1 MIGERVKRR
10 EDPRLLTGQGQY
22 MADLTVPGM
31 LHAALLRTP
40 HAHARI
46 KKIDVSGALKV
57 PGAVA
62 VFTGADLKQHLEP
75 LTSWYDF
82 AGKEAPTKA
91 HDYPLAVDKVRYVG
105 EPVAV
110 VAASDRYVA
119 EDAMEEIQVEYEP
132 LPPVVDAEEAMKEGS
147 PLLFEEAGSNI
158 YWQGS
163 FNYGDV
169 DRAFAEADLVVK
181 DRLYFHRFSSTP
193 LEGYAIL
200 ANYQSVDHSITIW
213 GNFQSPAI
221 FRLRIARSLNIPMNR
236 VRLITP
242 SDVGGGFGLKMP
254 LHPWAILMGF
264 VSMRLRKPVKWV
276 EDRLE
281 HLAASHHGTEQI
293 SYAEFAAKKDGTILG
308 LRAKII
314 QDEGGYVHMPEP
326 LGVIEWSHIPQG
338 CYRFRNLS
346 MDCSVVLTNKCP
358 VAPNRGYGRMQH
370 QFLLERMID
379 RVARELKMD
388 PVEIRLKNF
397 IQPEEFP
404 YESTNGALYDSGNYP
419 ECVRKAKE
427 AIGWEE
433 CRKKQEEARKEGRY
447 IGLGLVSIMDPGVT
461 NMAMVGLFDK
471 NLKMTTTGE
480 AVCLKIDASGT
491 VTIIPGSWGQGHET
505 TCAQIV
511 AHEFGIPYEHCY
523 VVPGVDTATHPMA
536 ASSGTYA
543 SRFAVTISG
552 AIQGAAGKLKTKMI
566 QMAAHLWR
574 EDPANLEFR
583 DGKVIHKNDSSKA
596 IPMAQLSA
604 LSVYAPAK
612 LPPGMDLGME
622 ATHIYNYP
630 KATEMDDNFRANFA
644 ATYANV
650 VHAVAIEVE
659 PGTGQYKL
667 LKYVVVHDAGT
678 LINPM
683 IADGQV
689 HGAVAH
695 SLGAAMLEE
704 FVYDKRGQ
712 LLSGTYSDY
721 MCPRATE
728 IPDIHVEHV
737 ITPSPFTAYG
747 VKGMGE
753 GSGPVPALLAQ
764 ALEDA
769 LKPLGEFRITWSRH
783 TPEKVFGLIHGQR

>member
-10 EDPRLLTGQGQY
+10 EDSRLLTGKGQY
-22 MADLTVPGM
+22 MADLEVPGM
-31 LHAALLRTP
+31 LHVAFLRSP

-46 KKIDVSGALKV
+46 KKIDASGALKV

-62 VFTGADLKQHLEP
+62 VITGTDLKKNLEP

-82 AGKEAPTKA
+82 AGKEPPTKGQ
-91 HDYPLAVDKVRYVG
+91 DYPMAVDKVRYVG
-105 EPVAV
+105 EPVALV
-110 VAASDRYVA
+110 VASDRYVA
-119 EDAMEEIQVEYEP
+119 EDAAEEIQVEYEP
-132 LPPVVDAEEAMKEGS
+132 LPAVVDTEEAMKEGS

-158 YWQGS
+158 YWQGN
-163 FNYGDV
+163 FHYGDV

-193 LEGYAIL
+193 LEGYAVL
-200 ANYQSVDHSITIW
+200 ASYQSVDHSIVIW

-221 FRLRIARSLNIPMNR
+221 YRLRIARSLGIPMNR

-242 SDVGGGFGLKMP
+242 PDVGGGFGLKMP
-254 LHPWAILMGF
+254 LHPWAILLGF
-264 VSMRLRKPVKWV
+264 VSMKVGKPVKWV

-293 SYAEFAAKKDGTILG
+293 SYVEFAAKKDGTLLG
-308 LRAKII
+308 FRAKII
-314 QDEGGYVHMPEP
+314 HDEGGYVHMPEP
-326 LGVIEWSHIPQG
+326 LGMVEWSHIPQG
-338 CYRFRNLS
+338 CYRVRNIA
-346 MDCSVVLTNKCP
+346 MDCYAVLTNKCP
-358 VAPNRGYGRMQH
+358 IAPNRGYGRMQH

-388 PVEIRLKNF
+388 PVEVRLKNF

-419 ECVRKAKE
+419 ECVRKAKKNL
-427 AIGWEE
+427 GWEE
-433 CRKKQEEARKEGRY
+433 WRKRQEEARQEGRY
-447 IGLGLVSIMDPGVT
+447 IGLGLVSIMDPGAT
-461 NMAMVGLFDK
+461 NMAMVSLFDK
-471 NLKMTTTGE
+471 DIKMSTTGE
-480 AVCLKIDASGT
+480 AVSLTIDASGT
-491 VTIIPGSWGQGHET
+491 VTARLGSWGQGHET
-505 TCAQIV
+505 TCAQML
-511 AHEFGIPYEHCY
+511 AHELGISFDDTY
-523 VVPGVDTATHPMA
+523 VVPGIDTATHPMC
-536 ASSGTYA
+536 STSGTYA
-543 SRFAVTISG
+543 SRFIAMASG
-552 AIQGAAGKLKTKMI
+552 AIQGAAGKLKAKMI

-574 EDPANLEFR
+574 EDPANVEFR
-583 DGKVIHKNDSSKA
+583 DGKAVHKNNPTKA
-596 IPMAQLSA
+596 IPLAQLA
-604 LSVYAPAK
+604 AIATYAPSK
-612 LPPGMDLGME
+612 LPAGME
-622 ATHIYNYP
+622 PGLEATCIYNYP
-630 KATEMDDNFRANFA
+630 KANEMDENSRANFA

-659 PGTGQYKL
+659 PGTGQYKI

-678 LINPM
+678 LVNPM
-683 IADGQV
+683 IVDGQV

-704 FVYDKRGQ
+704 FVYNEQGQ

-728 IPDIHVEHV
+728 IPDIQVEHV

-753 GSGPVPALLAQ
+753 GSGPTPALLAQ

-769 LKPLGEFRITWSRH
+769 LKPLGDFRITWSRH
-783 TPEKVFGLIHGQR
+783 TPEKVFGLIHGPR

>member
-10 EDPRLLTGQGQY
+10 EDRRLLTGKGQY
-22 MADLTVPGM
+22 MADLEVPGM
-31 LHAALLRTP
+31 LHVAFLRSP

-46 KKIDVSGALKV
+46 KSIDTTGALKV

-62 VFTGADLKQHLEP
+62 VFTGADLKKNLDP

-82 AGKEAPTKA
+82 AGKHPPTEGQ
-91 HDYPLAVDKVRYVG
+91 DYPMAVDKVRYVG
-105 EPVAV
+105 EPVALV
-110 VAASDRYVA
+110 VASDRYVA
-119 EDAMEEIQVEYEP
+119 EDAAEEIQIDYEV
-132 LPPVVDAEEAMKEGS
+132 LPTVVDAEEAMKEGA
-147 PLLFEEAGSNI
+147 PLLFENAGTNL

-163 FNYGDV
+163 FRYGDV
-169 DRAFAEADLVVK
+169 DRAFVEADLVVK

-193 LEGYAIL
+193 LEGYSIL
-200 ANYQSVDHSITIW
+200 ASYQSVDHSVTIW
-213 GNFQSPAI
+213 GNFQAPAI
-221 FRLRIARSLNIPMNR
+221 YRQRIARSLNIPMNR

-254 LHPWAILMGF
+254 LHPWAILLGF
-264 VSMRLRKPVKWV
+264 VSMKVDKPVKWV

-293 SYAEFAAKKDGTILG
+293 SYAELAAKKDGTILG

-326 LGVIEWSHIPQG
+326 LGMVEWSHIPQG
-338 CYRFRNLS
+338 CYRFRNIA
-346 MDCSVVLTNKCP
+346 MECYAVLTNKCP
-358 VAPNRGYGRMQH
+358 IAPNRGYGRMQH

-388 PVEIRLKNF
+388 PVQVRLKNF

-427 AIGWEE
+427 NLGWEE
-433 CRKKQEEARKEGRY
+433 WRKKQEEARQESRY
-447 IGLGLVSIMDPGVT
+447 IGLGLVSIMDPGAT
-461 NMAMVGLFDK
+461 NMAMVSLFDK
-471 NLKMTTTGE
+471 DIKMSTTGE
-480 AVCLKIDASGT
+480 AISLTIDASGT
-491 VTIIPGSWGQGHET
+491 VTARLGSWGQGHET
-505 TCAQIV
+505 TCAQMLS
-511 AHEFGIPYEHCY
+511 HELGIPFDDIY
-523 VVPGVDTATHPMA
+523 VVPGIDTATHPMC
-536 ASSGTYA
+536 STSGTYA
-543 SRFAVTISG
+543 SRFIAMASG
-552 AIQGAAGKLKTKMI
+552 AVQGAAGKLKEKMVQI
-566 QMAAHLWR
+566 TAHLWR
-574 EDPANLEFR
+574 ENPTNVEFR
-583 DGKVIHKNDSSKA
+583 DGKAIHKNNPTKA
-596 IPMAQLSA
+596 IPLAQLA
-604 LSVYAPAK
+604 AMATYAPAK
-612 LPPGMDLGME
+612 LPPGMEPGLE
-622 ATHIYNYP
+622 ATYIYNYP

-644 ATYANV
+644 STYANV

-659 PGTGQYKL
+659 PGTGQYKI

-683 IADGQV
+683 IVDGQV

-712 LLSGTYSDY
+712 LLSGTDSDY